1 MAGDFE
7 FVVNSWRFGI
17 DLAQLAHYSRVFF
30 CREGEGPL
38 FTLRV
43 RVSID
48 ELHIAHNECVLGIE
62 SRLCGPVSVRVLP
75 LECDLLCALR
85 SLDFFVVRPFCGMW
99 SSLALILPHKPDTV
113 FQGQL
118 VQVDFCRLAFEHDTL
133 WWACL
138 RVFQHHCDRLLFII
152 DSYTLAVTE
161 ASANGRW
168 LILIDLLKHDKLL
181 SAWLHDLANFINIVC
196 HTLNPEVDL
205 GELEMNFNRFVDR
218 AFAVRDEY
226 TMTVRR
232 IQRLDLA
239 EGVRNRAL
247 NAFCY
252 RLLKNLV
259 SGFLAQDELTA
270 DA

>member
-1 MAGDFE
+1 
-7 FVVNSWRFGI
+7 
-17 DLAQLAHYSRVFF
+17 
-30 CREGEGPL
+30 
-38 FTLRV
+38 
-43 RVSID
+43 
-48 ELHIAHNECVLGIE
+48 
-62 SRLCGPVSVRVLP
+62 
-75 LECDLLCALR
+75 
-85 SLDFFVVRPFCGMW
+85 MW
-99 SSLALILPHKPDTV
+99 SSLALVLPHEPDTV

-118 VQVDFCRLAFEHDTL
+118 VKVDFCGLAFEHDTL
-133 WWACL
+133 WWIRL
-138 RVFQHHCDRLLFII
+138 RVSEHHCDRLLLII
-152 DSYTLAVTE
+152 DTYTLAVTE

-205 GELEMNFNRFVDR
+205 SELEMNFNRFVDR
-218 AFAVRDEY
+218 SLAVRDEY

-259 SGFLAQDELTA
+259 SGFLAQDELTT